1 MADGP
6 RPTARGG
13 SSRLPWERWRHD
25 RADAH
30 PGSGAASGRGHVRLA
45 LDTDGNPT
53 RKVVFSDFEANRHE
67 VEAVSVR
74 FRLFDRHRGP
84 LRLGHEGVFEV
95 EWPGDERQRS
105 LIRSHFG
112 ARRFAKNWAI
122 ALVKADLEA
131 KKRNPDHASVPWT
144 LDALR
149 TCWNQESTRSPPGGP
164 RTPRSA
170 TPQGSP
176 TPQPRSTTGRS
187 RSEVCAR
194 DEGWGSLAS
203 SPGGLGSIGSG
214 SPPGPCAS
222 RMTGVRSRFR

>member
-1 MADGP
+1 
-6 RPTARGG
+6 
-13 SSRLPWERWRHD
+13 
-25 RADAH
+25 
-30 PGSGAASGRGHVRLA
+30 VRLA
-45 LDTDGNPT
+45 VDTDGNPT

-67 VEAVSVR
+67 VEAVSVL

-144 LDALR
+144 LHALR
-149 TCWNQESTRSPPGGP
+149 TCWNQEKHEVAPWWAENSKECD
-164 RTPRSA
+164 A
-170 TPQGSP
+170 GSP
-176 TPQPRSTTGRS
+176 TPQPCSTTGRS